1 MNERIRKLRKA
12 LDMTQQAFADK
23 LGVKR
28 NTVGQWECGINSI
41 TDQIALSIC
50 REFNVSEDWLR
61 YGTGEMFIAK
71 ESDEIDSLVEK
82 YGLSNDDRILI
93 EKYVNA
99 KESSRKAIIDFIVDV
114 SSALGGAAFSEGIPS
129 DPPDDSEDIA
139 NHSESDAG

>member
-61 YGTGEMFIAK
+61 NGTGEMFIAK
-71 ESDEIDSLVEK
+71 ESDEIDSLVKK

-114 SSALGGAAFSEGIPS
+114 SSALGGATFGEGIPS
-129 DPPDDSEDIA
+129 DPPDDSEDIV
-139 NHSESDAG
+139 NHDESDAG

>member
-61 YGTGEMFIAK
+61 NGTGEMFIAK
-71 ESDEIDSLVEK
+71 ESDEIDSLVKK

-114 SSALGGAAFSEGIPS
+114 SSALGGATFGEGIPS

>member
-61 YGTGEMFIAK
+61 NGTGEMFIAK
-71 ESDEIDSLVEK
+71 ESDEIDSLVKK

-139 NHSESDAG
+139 NHDESDAG

>member
-41 TDQIALSIC
+41 TDQIVLSIC
-50 REFNVSEDWLR
+50 REFNVNEDWLR
-61 YGTGEMFIAK
+61 NGTGEMFITK
-71 ESDEIDSLVEK
+71 ESDEIDSLVNK

-93 EKYVNA
+93 EKYVDA

-114 SSALGGAAFSEGIPS
+114 SSALGGATFSEGIPS
-129 DPPDDSEDIA
+129 DPPDDSEDIV
-139 NHSESDAG
+139 NHDESDAG

>member
-61 YGTGEMFIAK
+61 NGTGEMFIAK
-71 ESDEIDSLVEK
+71 ESDEIDSLVKK

>member
-1 MNERIRKLRKA
+1 LNERIRKLRKA

-71 ESDEIDSLVEK
+71 ESDEIDSLVKK

>member
-61 YGTGEMFIAK
+61 NGTGEMFIAK
-71 ESDEIDSLVEK
+71 ESDEIDSLVKK

-114 SSALGGAAFSEGIPS
+114 SSALGGATFSEGIPS
-129 DPPDDSEDIA
+129 DPPDDSEDIV
-139 NHSESDAG
+139 NHDESDAG

>member
-61 YGTGEMFIAK
+61 NGTGEMFIAK
-71 ESDEIDSLVEK
+71 ESDEIDSLVKK

-114 SSALGGAAFSEGIPS
+114 SSALDGAAFSEGIPS

-139 NHSESDAG
+139 NHDESDAG

>member
-61 YGTGEMFIAK
+61 NGTGEMFIAK
-71 ESDEIDSLVEK
+71 ESDEIDSLVKK

-114 SSALGGAAFSEGIPS
+114 SSALCGATFGEGIPS
-129 DPPDDSEDIA
+129 DPPDDSEDIV
-139 NHSESDAG
+139 NHDESDAG

>member
-61 YGTGEMFIAK
+61 NGTGEMFIAK
-71 ESDEIDSLVEK
+71 ESDEIDSLVKK

-114 SSALGGAAFSEGIPS
+114 SSALGGATFGEGIPS
-129 DPPDDSEDIA
+129 DPPDDSEDIV

>member
-61 YGTGEMFIAK
+61 NGTGEMFITK
-71 ESDEIDSLVEK
+71 ESDEIDSLVKK

>member
-41 TDQIALSIC
+41 TDQIVLSIC

-61 YGTGEMFIAK
+61 YGSGDMFLP
-71 ESDEIDSLVEK
+71 EETDEFGALSKK
-82 YGLSNDDRILI
+82 YGLSEAERLLV
-93 EKYVNA
+93 ERYVTSGD
-99 KESSRKAIIDFIVDV
+99 KIRKAIVDFIVGVSKELELASETDV
-114 SSALGGAAFSEGIPS
+114 PGEPEDLEG
-129 DPPDDSEDIA
+129 E
-139 NHSESDAG
+139 NEKSDAG

>member
-41 TDQIALSIC
+41 TDQIVLSIC
-50 REFNVSEDWLR
+50 REFNVNEDWLR
-61 YGTGEMFIAK
+61 YGTGEMFITK
-71 ESDEIDSLVEK
+71 ESDEIDSLVKK

-93 EKYVNA
+93 EKYVDA

-114 SSALGGAAFSEGIPS
+114 SSALGGATFSEGIPS

-139 NHSESDAG
+139 NRDESDAG

>member
-41 TDQIALSIC
+41 TDQIVLSIC
-50 REFNVSEDWLR
+50 REFNVNEDWLR
-61 YGTGEMFIAK
+61 YGTGEMFAK
-71 ESDEIDSLVEK
+71 ESDEIDSLVKK

-93 EKYVNA
+93 EKYVDA

-114 SSALGGAAFSEGIPS
+114 SSALGGATFSEGIPS
-129 DPPDDSEDIA
+129 DPPDDSEDIV
-139 NHSESDAG
+139 NHDESDAG

>member
-41 TDQIALSIC
+41 TDQIVLSIC

-61 YGTGEMFIAK
+61 YGTGDMFLP
-71 ESDEIDSLVEK
+71 EETDEFDSIVKK
-82 YGLSNDDRILI
+82 YGLSEADRLLI
-93 EKYVNA
+93 ERYVTSGD
-99 KESSRKAIIDFIVDV
+99 KVRKAIVDFIVGISKELEVASEIDV
-114 SSALGGAAFSEGIPS
+114 
-129 DPPDDSEDIA
+129 PDDFEDF
-139 NHSESDAG
+139 EDEDEKSDAG

>member
-71 ESDEIDSLVEK
+71 ESDEIDSLVKK